1 MVIEINKDIEKYKET
16 IALGL
21 TVRQMLYSVISL
33 ALGGTIVYLL
43 YPYIGLT
50 CSAYVAIP
58 VVTPIA
64 LTGFYSYNGMTF
76 MEMMKLR
83 FYFLFNNRAHAYVS
97 TEGEQ
102 VIKKLRNEDELA
114 LKKAK
119 KHSRRRK
126 HKKGNYTEK
135 ERDE

>member
-21 TVRQMLYSVISL
+21 TARQMVYSVISL

-64 LTGFYSYNGMTF
+64 LTGFYSFNGMTF

-83 FYFLFNNRAHAYVS
+83 FHFLFGNSPYSYES

-102 VIKKLRNEDELA
+102 VIRKLRIEDELA
-114 LKKAK
+114 LKKEKKKQRWKKSGSGRKAK
-119 KHSRRRK
+119 KA
-126 HKKGNYTEK
+126 
-135 ERDE
+135 RDK

>member
-21 TVRQMLYSVISL
+21 TARQMIYSVISL
-33 ALGGTIVYLL
+33 ALGGGIVYLL

-83 FYFLFNNRAHAYVS
+83 FHFLLCNLALAYVS
-97 TEGEQ
+97 TEGEP
-102 VIKKLRNEDELA
+102 VINKLRTEDEIA
-114 LKKAK
+114 LKRARKQNK
-119 KHSRRRK
+119 WKK
-126 HKKGNYTEK
+126 HKKGKYIEK

>member
-21 TVRQMLYSVISL
+21 TARQMVYSVISL

-64 LTGFYSYNGMTF
+64 LTGFYSFNGMTF

-83 FYFLFNNRAHAYVS
+83 FHFLFGNSPYSYES

-102 VIKKLRNEDELA
+102 VIRKLRIDDELA
-114 LKKAK
+114 FKKEKKKQRWKKSGSGRKAK
-119 KHSRRRK
+119 KA
-126 HKKGNYTEK
+126 
-135 ERDE
+135 RDK

>member
-21 TVRQMLYSVISL
+21 TARQMIYSGISL
-33 ALGGTIVYLL
+33 TLGGTIVYLL

-50 CSAYVAIP
+50 GSAYVAIP

-83 FYFLFNNRAHAYVS
+83 FHFLFGNRAHPYVS

-102 VIKKLRNEDELA
+102 IIKKLRTEDEIA
-114 LKKAK
+114 LKKEK
-119 KHSRRRK
+119 KHKRHRTG
-126 HKKGNYTEK
+126 KKKEK
-135 ERDE
+135 ARDE

>member
-21 TVRQMLYSVISL
+21 TARQMVYSVISL

-64 LTGFYSYNGMTF
+64 LTGFYSFNGMTF

-83 FYFLFNNRAHAYVS
+83 FHFLFGNSPYSYES

-102 VIKKLRNEDELA
+102 VIRKLRIEDELA
-114 LKKAK
+114 LKKEK
-119 KHSRRRK
+119 KKQRWKKSGSGRK
-126 HKKGNYTEK
+126 GKKA
-135 ERDE
+135 RDK